1 MKVKSFY
8 AVACVYAAAVFP
20 IGLPARELVVKT
32 VDAFTGESVPGITVK
47 TTIFNGQ
54 NPGIAF
60 TRTADGK
67 GEFRLKRRVFT
78 AASFF
83 VAETE
88 RNYATV
94 NIGKDFDGKE
104 DVEFHVP
111 VALKGKPTKLK
122 IAEVKHDFP
131 QGSDEMCFD
140 FLKGDWLPPEGKGEV
155 ADVVFRRMPRTFL
168 GMAHDAKGKPI
179 GKRMK
184 YALLVCFPGEGNGIQ
199 DMSTERECHLWVR
212 TAPDSGYKREYES
225 ILMDGENMETI
236 SSGYFQKAQCFRIR
250 TQKDESGSVTNC
262 FYGKIY
268 GEFEWFPESDI
279 APYYKEV
286 KFTYYINETPMDR
299 NLETDRSA
307 PAIHN
312 IRP

>member
-1 MKVKSFY
+1 MKLGLTSLIL
-8 AVACVYAAAVFP
+8 AAALMLP
-20 IGLPARELVVKT
+20 GGLSARELTVKA
-32 VDAFTGESVPGITVK
+32 VDAFTGVPVPGITVK

-54 NPGIAF
+54 NPWIAF
-60 TRTADGK
+60 TRTGDDK
-67 GEFRLKRRVFT
+67 GEFRLKRREFT

-83 VAETE
+83 VAETD

-111 VALKGKPTKLK
+111 VALKGKPAKLK

-131 QGSDEMCFD
+131 QGSDEMRFD

-168 GMAHDAKGKPI
+168 GMAHDAWGKPI
-179 GKRMK
+179 GERTRDSI
-184 YALLVCFPGEGNGIQ
+184 LVNFLGVENGIR
-199 DMSTERECHLWVR
+199 DMDTEPECHLWVR
-212 TAPDSGYKREYES
+212 TAPESGYNREYES
-225 ILMDGENMETI
+225 YWEEDENKNSKKSEHW
-236 SSGYFQKAQCFRIR
+236 QKAQCFRIR

-268 GEFEWFPESDI
+268 GEFEWFPD
-279 APYYKEV
+279 YYHPPHIKEV

-299 NLETDRSA
+299 NLEYDGSD
-307 PAIHN
+307 PATYDF
-312 IRP
+312 RP

>member
-1 MKVKSFY
+1 MNMKLKGFY
-8 AVACVYAAAVFP
+8 AVACVCAAAVCP
-20 IGLPARELVVKT
+20 SGLSARELTVKT
-32 VDAFTGESVPGITVK
+32 VDAFTGVPVPGITVK
-47 TTIFNGQ
+47 TTIFYDQ
-54 NPGIAF
+54 NPGVAF

-67 GEFRLKRRVFT
+67 GEIRLKRREFT

-111 VALKGKPTKLK
+111 VALKGKPAKLK
-122 IAEVKHDFP
+122 IAEVKLNFP
-131 QGSDEMCFD
+131 PDKDEMRFD

-155 ADVVFRRMPRTFL
+155 ADVVFRRMPRIQL
-168 GMAHDAKGKPI
+168 GTAYDAWGKPA
-179 GKRMK
+179 GKRRK
-184 YALLVCFPGEGNGIQ
+184 DSLSVKFPGEGN
-199 DMSTERECHLWVR
+199 R
-212 TAPDSGYKREYES
+212 
-225 ILMDGENMETI
+225 MDDEKMETI
-236 SSGYFQKAQCFRIR
+236 TSGYFQKAQCFRIR
-250 TQKDESGSVTNC
+250 AQKDENGSVTNC

-268 GEFEWFPESDI
+268 GEFEWFPD
-279 APYYKEV
+279 YYHPPHIKEV

-299 NLETDRSA
+299 DLETDRSA

>member
-1 MKVKSFY
+1 MRKNVLFALS
-8 AVACVYAAAVFP
+8 AALLPA
-20 IGLPARELVVKT
+20 GLSARELTVKT
-32 VDAFTGESVPGITVK
+32 VDAFTGVPVPGITVETDIWDEQ
-47 TTIFNGQ
+47 TTITF
-54 NPGIAF
+54 PRIS
-60 TRTADGK
+60 DDK
-67 GEFRLKRRVFT
+67 GEFRLKRREFLNVTFGIE
-78 AASFF
+78 
-83 VAETE
+83 ETD
-88 RNYATV
+88 RNYCTGNV
-94 NIGKDFDGKE
+94 VKKFDGKA
-104 DVEFHVP
+104 DVEVSVP
-111 VALKGKPTKLK
+111 VALKGKPAKLK
-122 IAEVKHDFP
+122 IAEVKLNFP
-131 QGSDEMCFD
+131 PDKDEMRFD

-168 GMAHDAKGKPI
+168 GMAHDAWGKPI
-179 GKRMK
+179 GERTRDSI
-184 YALLVCFPGEGNGIQ
+184 LVNFLGVENGIR
-199 DMSTERECHLWVR
+199 DMDTEPECHLWVR
-212 TAPDSGYKREYES
+212 TAPESGYNREYES
-225 ILMDGENMETI
+225 YWEEDENKN
-236 SSGYFQKAQCFRIR
+236 SKKSAHWRKAQCFRIR